1 MDKYEIDAVM
11 EELGRVSERV
21 DTTVPSEYPMRC
33 REVVPTPY
41 IMGGPDIVPTPYPNR
56 MMTNPDRWSN
66 AVIQSTSASEL
77 QVDFNND
84 PFIREMLQVSTR
96 TVSTAQQ
103 IATQDMATVEE
114 RILSAMQSS
123 VGILNTEQTRHTL
136 YESLRRE
143 LDADSREH
151 LGQPIVISPSS
162 YSVEIRNGD
171 LHFMRTNDRTNER

>member
-21 DTTVPSEYPMRC
+21 DTTVPSEYPIRC
-33 REVVPTPY
+33 RE
-41 IMGGPDIVPTPYPNR
+41 IVPSPYSTR
-56 MMTNPDRWSN
+56 MMTNPDRWSD
-66 AVIQSTSASEL
+66 AAMLLTYSSEL
-77 QVDFNND
+77 QIDFNND
-84 PFIREMLQVSTR
+84 PFTREMLAQIPAR

-151 LGQPIVISPSS
+151 LGQPIVISPPS
-162 YSVEIRNGD
+162 YRVEMRNGD
-171 LHFMRTNDRTNER
+171 LHFMRNNDRTNER